1 MPKQISSIDL
11 LVLVMTAIG
20 SRCRNVTDIDTS
32 DDNEKVHALVE
43 RTEGLVPLEALRRYY
58 GDRLHRRSNDFTATY
73 GLRLVI
79 AKLQR
84 TSHGIPAVTSSS

>member
-1 MPKQISSIDL
+1 VSFT
-11 LVLVMTAIG
+11 TATG
-20 SRCRNVTDIDTS
+20 SRCRNVIDIDAA

-43 RTEGLVPLEALRRYY
+43 RTEGLAPLKALLDYY

-79 AKLQR
+79 AKLQLLSR
-84 TSHGIPAVTSSS
+84 GIPAVTSSS